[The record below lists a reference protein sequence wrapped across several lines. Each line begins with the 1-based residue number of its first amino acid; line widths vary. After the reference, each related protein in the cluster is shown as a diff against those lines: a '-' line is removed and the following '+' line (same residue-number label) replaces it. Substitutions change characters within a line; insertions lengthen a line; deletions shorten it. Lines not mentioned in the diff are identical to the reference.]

1 MIDEYAS
8 VVVSSSTSKRVT
20 IYEAATGTPLCRAQ
34 PGQITTAMCF
44 SNNMKHLITTSDNGL
59 IFIWRLPE
67 KFAQCLQKVKNEAQ
81 KLGIAIERTP
91 SIIEEVEDERDE
103 LGESSGP
110 KAEIDAGK
118 LAKEGA
124 DSKNSSVKVKKEDAD
139 MDFDF
144 DVPDSLRP
152 SVRDNTIV
160 KKRKEEVVDVLADI
174 GKAANFIDKIASQQV
189 LSPTNGALNINRSS
203 SQVQAIVSGD

>member
-1 MIDEYAS
+1 
-8 VVVSSSTSKRVT
+8 
-20 IYEAATGTPLCRAQ
+20 
-34 PGQITTAMCF
+34 
-44 SNNMKHLITTSDNGL
+44 MKHLITTSDNGL

-174 GKAANFIDKIASQQV
+174 GKAANFIDKIASQ
-189 LSPTNGALNINRSS
+189 
-203 SQVQAIVSGD
+203 

>member
-1 MIDEYAS
+1 
-8 VVVSSSTSKRVT
+8 
-20 IYEAATGTPLCRAQ
+20 
-34 PGQITTAMCF
+34 
-44 SNNMKHLITTSDNGL
+44 MKHLITTSDNGL

-110 KAEIDAGK
+110 KAEMDAEQVAKGGAAAIDP
-118 LAKEGA
+118 
-124 DSKNSSVKVKKEDAD
+124 KNASAKVKKEEAD

-144 DVPDSLRP
+144 DVPDSLKP

-174 GKAANFIDKIASQQV
+174 GKAANFIEKIASQ
-189 LSPTNGALNINRSS
+189 
-203 SQVQAIVSGD
+203 